1 MEEYEIKAIAG
12 TVDVE
17 YQNIPF
23 FPSMIFL
30 MMKNV
35 LKRIASD
42 EVAIDTIVHSLS
54 GVITS
59 VDSLQKLISC
69 YKTVHQIQTDMHII
83 VEPGWMPES

>member
-23 FPSMIFL
+23 FSVYDIFDDEKL
-30 MMKNV
+30 NV

-59 VDSLQKLISC
+59 VDSLQN
-69 YKTVHQIQTDMHII
+69 
-83 VEPGWMPES
+83 

>member
-23 FPSMIFL
+23 FSVYDIFDDEKL
-30 MMKNV
+30 NV
-35 LKRIASD
+35 LKRITSD

-59 VDSLQKLISC
+59 VDSLQN
-69 YKTVHQIQTDMHII
+69 
-83 VEPGWMPES
+83 